1 MFSLLRL
8 LLTTTLLVVA
18 AYFVFWKDIGGKP
31 LAGHVAD
38 VWGSDLVQRKVASIK
53 DDVREDL
60 EERLA
65 KAKAEKAAKA
75 DDKKHDG
82 YDIINDADRESL
94 SQLIEKKTQS
104 KK

>member
-1 MFSLLRL
+1 MLSLLRL
-8 LLTTTLLVVA
+8 LVTTALLATA
-18 AYFVFWKDIGGKP
+18 AYFVFWKDMGGKP
-31 LAGHVAD
+31 LAGHLAD

-65 KAKAEKAAKA
+65 QAKAEKAAKA
-75 DDKKHDG
+75 DGKKHEG

-94 SQLIEKKTQS
+94 SELIETKTKAKK
-104 KK
+104 